1 MNSKFQI
8 NVRAEPRFEI
18 PITSFLKETDT
29 ELKNQ
34 NISPPGKWTCY
45 NNSQINE
52 IELFEEFLYDLVNT
66 VENEENGFG
75 RPKTPIQDLLYCS
88 IQKTY
93 NQLSLR
99 REQTVLRRAA
109 QNNKISCVPG
119 INGVSAFLNRPEVTP
134 VLRELLRLSAS
145 PMASIEENFAVD
157 SSGFRTTTYS
167 EWCKEKHR
175 TGKKNEW
182 LKAHISTGV
191 ITNIVADMVVTG
203 GHSADTIEFIPLMEG
218 TLETFD
224 VKRVTGD
231 KGYLS
236 RKNYDMGKIHGFEVF
251 IPFKSNVT
259 GKQRGSKAWFDAFY
273 FFKNHEDEFMKIY
286 HERSNVEAT
295 FGAIKKKMGDSLKSK
310 NRTAQIN
317 ELYCKIIAYNIT
329 MVIRGMYLNGIDVCF
344 NREN

>member
-1 MNSKFQI
+1 MDIQNKKWFETPAPYRVKQKNEFENSNSVI
-8 NVRAEPRFEI
+8 AN
-18 PITSFLKETDT
+18 
-29 ELKNQ
+29 
-34 NISPPGKWTCY
+34 KWTRY
-45 NNSQINE
+45 NKSQMNE
-52 IELFEEFLYDLVNT
+52 IELFENFLYELVNT
-66 VENEENGFG
+66 IEDEEKTVG
-75 RPKTPIQDLLYCS
+75 RPRTPIQDLLFCS

-93 NQLSLR
+93 TQLSLR
-99 REQTVLRRAA
+99 REHIVLKRAA
-109 QNNKISCVPG
+109 ANNKITCIPG
-119 INGVSAFLNRPEVTP
+119 INAVSAFLNREDVTP
-134 VLRELLRLSAS
+134 ILQKLLRLSAF

-157 SSGFRTTTYS
+157 SSGFRTTNYS

-182 LKAHISTGV
+182 LKAHIITGV
-191 ITNIVADMVVTG
+191 ITNIVADMVVTDG
-203 GHSADTIEFIPLMEG
+203 YSADTKEFIPLIEG
-218 TLETFD
+218 IRGTFD
-224 VKRVTGD
+224 IKRVTGD

-236 RKNYDMGKIHGFEVF
+236 RKNYNLGRTYGFEVF

-273 FFKNHEDEFMKIY
+273 FFKNNEDEFMKIY

-329 MVIRGMYLNGIDVCF
+329 MVIRGMYLNDIDVCF
-344 NREN
+344 NKGN